1 MKANSKEWWIIAL
14 GLLGS
19 IVLGVVYPVFAIIFG
34 QILDIFA
41 RPPSEILS
49 GLHPWAGL
57 FLVMGAVVSTGAF
70 LKVRHE
76 KLCNFL
82 ISLGLCLFAVIST
95 INNLLSLF
103 RRSVLL

>member
-49 GLHPWAGL
+49 ALHPWAGL

-76 KLCNFL
+76 KLYNFFDF
-82 ISLGLCLFAVIST
+82 IDA
-95 INNLLSLF
+95 LSIC
-103 RRSVLL
+103 SHYSY